1 MRHAYLGSHS
11 RAEGGKGTYPSLIL
25 VPRSDPCMGSCCCSR
40 CLGWQVAEIGGREQ
54 GNPTKV
60 VFLNQYTRI
69 ANESK
74 NVKKNAHLIVKRKC
88 NIGWPGLGMPSH
100 GAGSLLVL
108 LAVLATNA
116 VALVLQQLQRVAA
129 L

>member
-1 MRHAYLGSHS
+1 M
-11 RAEGGKGTYPSLIL
+11 
-25 VPRSDPCMGSCCCSR
+25 
-40 CLGWQVAEIGGREQ
+40 AEIGGREQ

-74 NVKKNAHLIVKRKC
+74 NVKKNAHLIVKRKS

-116 VALVLQQLQRVAA
+116 VALVLQKLQRVAA